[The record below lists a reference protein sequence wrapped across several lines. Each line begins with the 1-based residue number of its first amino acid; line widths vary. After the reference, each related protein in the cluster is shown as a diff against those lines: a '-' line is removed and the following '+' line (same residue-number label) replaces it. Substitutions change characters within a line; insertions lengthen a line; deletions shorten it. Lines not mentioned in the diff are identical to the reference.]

1 MATIYGDWSKN
12 CRLIIEYSYSQDI
25 NNCCTYVSMTLYAEK
40 RNYTGRNYNN
50 NTNDAYYNM
59 NGLGNTYAK
68 FDWSGSGWWTLG
80 SSSFTVWH
88 DGSTGAGGT
97 TLYGNWHSGLTSSS
111 IIPTDISI
119 SQYVSFP
126 TIPRYANVSC
136 SLNSKTVNSVKLNY
150 SVDATIDYIRG
161 RINGGS
167 WINLSGNPVT
177 FTGLAPAT
185 AYNLQ
190 LQVRRKDSQL
200 WSESNTIS
208 VTTHDIAKITSAS
221 DYNIGTNTSISF
233 TNPSGSTVNA
243 WIEKGSSTDL
253 LSSKRTGISTPYTFA
268 WSASDNNLH
277 YAATPN
283 SNTLSVKFVLNT
295 VCNGT
300 NYYHTITKTATVKN
314 ANPTFSNYTY
324 ADVNSTTTALTG
336 NNQKLIKGYSNV
348 KTTIS
353 TTNKA
358 VAQKSATMVKYRTEI
373 GSLTKE
379 GTYSSTA
386 EVTMQV
392 DKVTTGTIVVKAID
406 SRSNVTS
413 VTKTAT
419 IVDYANVVI
428 KNMSIVRQNGIG
440 TTANI
445 IGNGTYTNVNFGATS
460 NAITKIEFRQ
470 KTKNGSFGSWTDITS
485 KFTMSNGS
493 FANNTTS
500 NTLTGYAVGT
510 EYVVEIRVTD
520 KLSTATRTVEVTS
533 GDSTLVL
540 NRTKKMIGVGKI
552 PDRTLPEGSGD
563 FKGTVKATEIRLQKM
578 RFKGISYILTTSAK
592 ISASTNYTV
601 PFTYVVGTNDFT
613 IYYEGVRLVRG
624 THFKEIGNSGANSTT
639 IQFLWDVPASSLFE
653 FVT

>member
-1 MATIYGDWSKN
+1 MATIYGGWSKN
-12 CRLIIEYSYSQDI
+12 CRLIIEYSYSQDQG
-25 NNCCTYVSMTLYAEK
+25 NCCTNVNMTLYAEK
-40 RNYTGRNYNN
+40 RNYSGRNYNN

-59 NGLGNTYAK
+59 NGKGNTYAK

-88 DGSTGAGGT
+88 DGSSGAGGT
-97 TLYGNWHSGLTSSS
+97 TLYGNWHSGLSSSS

-119 SQYVSFP
+119 SEYVSFP

-150 SVDATIDYIRG
+150 SVDATIDAIQG
-161 RINGGS
+161 RVNGGS
-167 WINLSGNPVT
+167 WTNLSGNPVT
-177 FTGLAPAT
+177 FSNLSPNTN
-185 AYNLQ
+185 YNLQ
-190 LQVRRKDSQL
+190 LQVKRKDSQL
-200 WSESNTIS
+200 WSSSNVIN
-208 VTTHDIAKITSAS
+208 VTTYDIAKITSAS

-253 LSSKRTGISTPYTFA
+253 LSSKRTGIKTPYTFE

-300 NYYHTITKTATVKN
+300 NYWHTVIKTATVKN
-314 ANPTFSNYTY
+314 ANPTFSNFTF
-324 ADVNSTTTALTG
+324 ADVNTVTTALTG
-336 NNQKLIKGYSNV
+336 NNQKIIKGYSNIT
-348 KTTIS
+348 TTITS
-353 TTNKA
+353 SNKA
-358 VAQKSATMVKYRTEI
+358 TAQKSSTMVKYRTEI
-373 GSLTKE
+373 GALTKE
-379 GTYSSTA
+379 ANFSSSQT
-386 EVTMQV
+386 VTMQV
-392 DKVTTGTIVVKAID
+392 DKVIAGSIVVKAID

-419 IVDYANVVI
+419 VIDYANVVI

-445 IGNGTYTNVNFGATS
+445 IGNGTYTNVNFGAS
-460 NAITKIEFRQ
+460 NNAITKIEFRQ
-470 KTKNGSFGSWTDITS
+470 KTKNGSFGAWTDITN
-485 KFTMSNGS
+485 KFTMSNGT
-493 FANNTTS
+493 FNNNTTS
-500 NTLTGYAVGT
+500 NTLTGYTVGT
-510 EYVVEIRVTD
+510 EYVVEVRVTD

-540 NRTKKMIGVGKI
+540 NRTKKVIGIGKI

-578 RFKGISYILTTSAK
+578 RFKGISYIVTTSAK
-592 ISASTNYTV
+592 ISANTNYTV
-601 PFTYVVGTNDFT
+601 PFTYVVETNGFT

-639 IQFLWDVPASSLFE
+639 IQFLWDVPTSSLFE

>member
-1 MATIYGDWSKN
+1 
-12 CRLIIEYSYSQDI
+12 
-25 NNCCTYVSMTLYAEK
+25 MTLYAEK

-167 WINLSGNPVT
+167 WIDLSGNPVT
-177 FTGLAPAT
+177 FTGLSPAT
-185 AYNLQ
+185 SYNFQ

-221 DYNIGTNTSISF
+221 DYNIGTNTSIAF

-243 WIEKGSSTDL
+243 WVETSSGTL
-253 LSSKRTGISTPYTFA
+253 ICTKRTGISTPYTFA
-268 WSASDNNLH
+268 WTNTDNNSH

-283 SNTLSVKFVLNT
+283 SNTMAVNFVVET

-300 NYYHTITKTATVKN
+300 SYTNKVSKKATVTS
-314 ANPTFSNYTY
+314 ANPTFTNFTY

-358 VAQKSATMVKYRTEI
+358 TAQKSATMSKYRTEI

-379 GTYSSTA
+379 ATYSSSA

-392 DKVTTGTIVVKAID
+392 DKVTAGTIVVKAID

-419 IVDYANVVI
+419 IVDYSDVVI
-428 KNMSIVRQNGIG
+428 KNMSVIRQNGIG

-445 IGNGTYTNVNFGATS
+445 TGNGTYTNVDFGAIT
-460 NAITKIEFRQ
+460 NTITKVEYRQ
-470 KTKNGSFGSWTDITS
+470 RVKGGSYGSWIDITS
-485 KFTMSNGS
+485 KFTIGNGN

-500 NTLTGYAVGT
+500 NTLTGYVVGT
-510 EYVVEIRVTD
+510 EYEIEIKVTD
-520 KLSTATRTVEVTS
+520 RLSSATRTIEVTS

-639 IQFLWDVPASSLFE
+639 IQFLWDVPARSLFE